1 MGDGSVNAKIG
12 VERKKLLKERA
23 ESLGQSITAV
33 VITAVDAF
41 LSEEKKS
48 MENIPSHITNHINYL
63 KLLVDNGDKKD
74 WALLKE
80 EVLTLWKL
88 LNKA

>member
-1 MGDGSVNAKIG
+1 M
-12 VERKKLLKERA
+12 
-23 ESLGQSITAV
+23 GQSITAV

-48 MENIPSHITNHINYL
+48 MENIPSYITNNINYL
-63 KLLVDNGDKKD
+63 KLLVDSGDKKD

-80 EVLTLWKL
+80 EVFTLWKL

>member
-12 VERKKLLKERA
+12 VERKRLLKEKA
-23 ESLGQSITAV
+23 ESLDQSITAV
-33 VITAVDAF
+33 VITAIDAF

-80 EVLTLWKL
+80 GVLTLWKL
-88 LNKA
+88 LNRA

>member
-1 MGDGSVNAKIG
+1 
-12 VERKKLLKERA
+12 
-23 ESLGQSITAV
+23 LGQSITAV

-48 MENIPSHITNHINYL
+48 MENIPSYITNNINYL
-63 KLLVDNGDKKD
+63 KLLVDSGDKKD

-80 EVLTLWKL
+80 EVFTLWKL